1 MSHGQGNDSGA
12 EIDFATAVV
21 RRQTNEDVV
30 VRGDDLGANRALAQ
44 AIEAAAGPYM
54 RGPPHKH
61 SAGPL
66 ASPHFQQ
73 VTPPPDGHTF
83 YETDR
88 RKARKRIMSRALL
101 KRPPIDSIAPS
112 FQVFSGGTG

>member
-1 MSHGQGNDSGA
+1 MSTAPSPSSAPPLPSPTIHEAERASGASGAVLWGA
-12 EIDFATAVV
+12 EIDFAAAVV

-54 RGPPHKH
+54 RGPPHKR

-88 RKARKRIMSRALL
+88 RKARKR
-101 KRPPIDSIAPS
+101 P
-112 FQVFSGGTG
+112 